1 MLTPSDTS
9 FQATDLPRSIRTGLT
24 ADEIQQAFRRSLRCG
39 MRRLETSATKHDLY
53 AALALT
59 VYVPMAHFACVGSH
73 TINGVVQLH
82 SDRSG
87 RQCCVIRRLGAA
99 KILQHQIAEDQYPGK
114 NVQLRRACAYTP
126 LLVISD
132 IDDLHTSA
140 SMAVIS
146 SQAAGRFRI
155 YCEDK
160 QLPRSRRPSPP
171 ASRRDLVRVPLA
183 DITDCHRSVTV
194 DRIRS
199 LGSPGTGIRCALP
212 RCPSRRCGTGP
223 GGPRPRARSR

>member
-1 MLTPSDTS
+1 MKFNKHSAEVS
-9 FQATDLPRSIRTGLT
+9 V
-24 ADEIQQAFRRSLRCG
+24 CG

-73 TINGVVQLH
+73 TINGVVQLQ

-87 RQCCVIRRLGAA
+87 RQCCVIRRLVAA

-160 QLPRSRRPSPP
+160 QLPRSRRPPPP
-171 ASRRDLVRVPLA
+171 ASRRTWFASPWRTSRIATARLQQIELVV
-183 DITDCHRSVTV
+183 
-194 DRIRS
+194 
-199 LGSPGTGIRCALP
+199 
-212 RCPSRRCGTGP
+212 
-223 GGPRPRARSR
+223 